1 MWHYAELIHMG
12 LFQPERLK
20 RLNPI
25 AIRRME
31 ILTASNQSLPV
42 Q

>member
-1 MWHYAELIHMG
+1 MG
-12 LFQPERLK
+12 LFQPE

-31 ILTASNQSLPV
+31 ILTASNQSLPP